1 MIEDKY
7 KDIIFLYLSYEVNMN
22 VKIKENEELLF

>member
-7 KDIIFLYLSYEVNMN
+7 KDIVFLYLSYEVNMS
-22 VKIKENEELLF
+22 VKIKENEELSF

>member
-7 KDIIFLYLSYEVNMN
+7 KDIIFLYLSYEVNMS

>member
-7 KDIIFLYLSYEVNMN
+7 KDIVFLYLSYKVNIS
-22 VKIKENEELLF
+22 VKIKENEELSF

>member
-7 KDIIFLYLSYEVNMN
+7 KDIVFLYLSYEVNMS

>member
-7 KDIIFLYLSYEVNMN
+7 KDIVFLYLSYEVNMS
-22 VKIKENEELLF
+22 VKIKENEELFF

>member
-7 KDIIFLYLSYEVNMN
+7 KDIVFLYLSYEVNMN
-22 VKIKENEELLF
+22 VKIKENEKLLF